1 MESQWRVRKK
11 VDSQEITSASSSLF
25 QFAHVGISTCC
36 CSPARVGD
44 EKKLN
49 AFDDWDISEIL
60 YLKSIYYP
68 NEISENLQICKFAKI
83 GPVQVGGFPRQYQPR
98 LRVRGPLKISYRS
111 LKWVVLLNGENT
123 SNYITLTFAS
133 SCFFCIN

>member
-68 NEISENLQICKFAKI
+68 NEISANLQICKNWAYPSCRFSSPTPATTQSKGASQNKLEIFKVSSFA
-83 GPVQVGGFPRQYQPR
+83 
-98 LRVRGPLKISYRS
+98 
-111 LKWVVLLNGENT
+111 
-123 SNYITLTFAS
+123 
-133 SCFFCIN
+133 